1 MVSITLFFHFFFKGS
16 VFNYIHQKMQ
26 KPTSKV
32 AQWYKVLFLTYMAYK
47 HFQAKYPDS
56 NQKKK

>member
-1 MVSITLFFHFFFKGS
+1 MV
-16 VFNYIHQKMQ
+16 
-26 KPTSKV
+26 KPTSKA

-47 HFQAKYPDS
+47 NFQAKYPDS

>member
-1 MVSITLFFHFFFKGS
+1 
-16 VFNYIHQKMQ
+16 MQ

-47 HFQAKYPDS
+47 NFQAKYPQSDS
-56 NQKKK
+56 NQKK